1 MGKSVLKNTLLLVF
15 MCSFSFPQEVK
26 VIGEGTIKNGPKV
39 LILDDGTWKEKPKE
53 IFNIPTGNSY
63 YEGPADA
70 KVTIIE
76 WMDYQ

>member
-1 MGKSVLKNTLLLVF
+1 MGKSVLKITLLFVF
-15 MCSFSFPQEVK
+15 MFSFAFPHEVK

>member
-1 MGKSVLKNTLLLVF
+1 MGKSVLKITLLLVF
-15 MCSFSFPQEVK
+15 MCSIALPQEVK
-26 VIGEGTIKNGPKV
+26 VIEEGTIKNGPKV